1 MTVELELL
9 TLGREGMKRG
19 LLMLPTGRMRGS
31 RHRFKPMKFHPNV
44 RKIIIT
50 CYQTLAH
57 IAQRGFGVSV
67 PGVIQIL
74 AGPSP
79 LADPALAL
87 MLDYMTFRDVPYNLS
102 YSVLHLSPFVMR

>member
-1 MTVELELL
+1 MTGELEMFRLR
-9 TLGREGMKRG
+9 REGMKRG
-19 LLMLPTGRMRGS
+19 FLVVPTGRARGS
-31 RHRFKPMKFHPNV
+31 KHNFKPMKFHLNI

-67 PGVIQIL
+67 PGVIQTL
-74 AGPSP
+74 TGHSP

-87 MLDYMTFRDVPYNLS
+87 MLD
-102 YSVLHLSPFVMR
+102 